1 MKMQTFV
8 PIIMPSGGHHHG
20 HVDPSIIAA
29 MFIIANVLAVPA
41 LLYVLRKTKGH
52 TGPLGDRLSIDAPFM
67 PSIYFAV
74 VMFFDAIGLFV
85 IASEWLAKHL

>member
-1 MKMQTFV
+1 MQTFI
-8 PIIMPSGGHHHG
+8 PIIMPSGHIHG
-20 HVDPSIIAA
+20 PIDSSLVAA
-29 MFIIANVLAVPA
+29 MFIIANVLAVPC

-52 TGPLGDRLSIDAPFM
+52 TGPLGHRLSIDAPLM